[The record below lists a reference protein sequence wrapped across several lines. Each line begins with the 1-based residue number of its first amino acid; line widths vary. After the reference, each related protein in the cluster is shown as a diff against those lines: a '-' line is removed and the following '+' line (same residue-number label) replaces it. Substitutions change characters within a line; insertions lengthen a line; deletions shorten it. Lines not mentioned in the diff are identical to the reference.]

1 MGVWDW
7 VLFGV
12 YYLSFL
18 AILVGYAWTA
28 VLFVSGYRY
37 LRDLA
42 RRPPGDEADYLWVF
56 LVPALNEG
64 VTIADSVERLR
75 KVDATHKMLLVIND
89 GSDDDTG
96 EVLAG
101 IGGPDLEV
109 LTRRPPNARVG
120 KAAALNNAFDHARRR
135 ILTKPEYSHFAP
147 EQVIFGIVD
156 ADGRLAAHAPE
167 VVCRHFDDP
176 RVGGVQVQVHI
187 YNQSSWLTRMQA
199 LEFQIFGGLFQVGRS
214 RWGTAFLGGNGQF
227 NRLTAL
233 ASVSSEEGPWSHY
246 LTEDQELGLRCLAE
260 GWYGEHAPATHVAQQ
275 GLNDVKRLY
284 RQRARWFQG
293 NLQVLADLRRVNS
306 AHLYGIRRLDTT
318 ISLILPVLQMIVGA
332 ALFLA
337 VVLAVCFDVPYLP
350 WGSPALV
357 VFFLQLSVGP
367 TFLGVVVVVR
377 GHGPAGLVRALALAI
392 PYLLYTW
399 LMWPVVGIGAWK
411 QLRGN
416 AAWAKTEREP
426 VVQAST

>member
-7 VLFGV
+7 VLFTV

-18 AILVGYAWTA
+18 AILVGYVWTA
-28 VLFVSGYRY
+28 VLFWSGYRY
-37 LRDLA
+37 LSDLTG
-42 RRPPGDEADYLWVF
+42 RPAGNEADYLWIF

-64 VTIADSVERLR
+64 VTIADSVDRLR
-75 KVDATHKMLLVIND
+75 RVRASHKVILVIND

-101 IGGPDLEV
+101 IDGPDLQV

-120 KAAALNNAFDHARRR
+120 KAAALNDAFDHARRR
-135 ILTKPEYSHFAP
+135 ILTEDEYSHFPP
-147 EQVIFGIVD
+147 ERVIFGIVD
-156 ADGRLAAHAPE
+156 ADGRLAADAPDF
-167 VVCRHFDDP
+167 VCRHFDDA

-187 YNQSSWLTRMQA
+187 YNQTSWLTRMQA

-233 ASVSSEEGPWSHY
+233 ASVASGEGPWSHY

-260 GWYGEHAPATHVAQQ
+260 GWYGEHAPDTHVAQQ

-284 RQRARWFQG
+284 RQRGRWFQG

-306 AHLYGIRRLDTT
+306 AHLYGVRRLDTT

-337 VVLAVCFDVPYLP
+337 LILALFFGVPYLP
-350 WGSPALV
+350 WGSPLLL
-357 VFFLQLSVGP
+357 VFFVQLSVGP
-367 TFLGVVVVVR
+367 TFLGVLVVVR
-377 GHGPAGLVRALALAI
+377 GQGLAGLARALALAV

-399 LMWPVVGIGAWK
+399 LMWPVVGIGVWK

-426 VVQAST
+426 VAQPST